1 MLDIQVHII
10 QSSPPL
16 VIQLIFPEG
25 SLARPGDQSFC
36 SSSIPFGPNVHASPC
51 SLSTNYTPKTSYI
64 VSFLFLEDDTE
75 YDLQMNNLLA
85 FTTSKFILQI
95 VSTGQLTNLLF
106 DISPFNSYVSPLS
119 LRLYAFFV
127 SLMNAFVYVTHLS
140 TEILRGSWE
149 LHHFVI
155 TNLSFLSFFYLLIN
169 HILNGDII

>member
-1 MLDIQVHII
+1 M
-10 QSSPPL
+10 
-16 VIQLIFPEG
+16 
-25 SLARPGDQSFC
+25 ARPGDQSFC

-106 DISPFNSYVSPLS
+106 DIYPFNSYVFPFL
-119 LRLYAFFV
+119 LRLCAFIV
-127 SLMNAFVYVTHLS
+127 SLMNAFHHVTNLS
-140 TEILRGSWE
+140 TEIIRVSWE
-149 LHHFVI
+149 LYHFGI
-155 TNLSFLSFFYLLIN
+155 TNLSFFSFPPTHPSHLFLCGFVHSKISCTR
-169 HILNGDII
+169 